1 MSPGLVTQPLSQ
13 EQWAVLDRINDALT
27 KEYSVRRQMLLTRCD
42 VTVQSFKW
50 SERAKVREE
59 GREEG
64 RRRRKP
70 FLCYVALQGKGEEF
84 AAVHQSHKPYLTASA
99 PVSIARVL
107 AAGQELLCI
116 DKTNSAAVRKG
127 TQCAVN
133 KVLIG
138 KVSLDLLA
146 DLCLL
151 LETCLTVGAGQR
163 WETPG
168 DTPPSRNAILQET
181 NGSTTGKKRR
191 YGVRQM

>member
-13 EQWAVLDRINDALT
+13 EQWAVLDRINDVLM

-50 SERAKVREE
+50 SERAKVSEN
-59 GREEG
+59 GREE
-64 RRRRKP
+64 RRRRKA

-146 DLCLL
+146 HLCLL
-151 LETCLTVGAGQR
+151 LETVSLYRCRTEVGDPRRHA
-163 WETPG
+163 PL
-168 DTPPSRNAILQET
+168 PKCHPSRNE
-181 NGSTTGKKRR
+181 RR
-191 YGVRQM
+191 HHRKEEKV